1 MTKPSPLSR
10 RAAGRWLLLAT
21 ATATAWLL
29 LTAVGAPS
37 AALFASLL
45 VAIGLALS
53 GRAPA
58 RVPKWSVAIA
68 QAALGVII
76 GTMVHLETLQALGDA
91 WLPVLAVSV
100 GTLLVSIVAGA
111 LLALHRDVDPITGS
125 LSLIAGGASGLVA
138 IARDLGG
145 DERMVAVVQY
155 LRVAVV
161 VVTLPLIAVFAF
173 GADPNGGTATAG
185 TTGSPWYLGL
195 AFLVG
200 VGAVGLLIAR
210 FVPVPAGSLLVP
222 LAIATALELTG
233 LDFGATVPTVALPL
247 ALVIVGWQAGLA
259 FDRGS
264 VAAIGRALPWALILI
279 VGIGVACAGLG
290 VLLARLTGT
299 SALEGYLAT
308 TPGGLSAVLALSAS
322 AGANPTFVAGVQ
334 LLRLIMMLFLAPVLS
349 RMFVLIGRRMAQRAA
364 AREPELVASSR

>member
-1 MTKPSPLSR
+1 MLKHSPSPY
-10 RAAGRWLLLAT
+10 RAAGRWLLLTAAT
-21 ATATAWLL
+21 VAAWLV

-45 VAIGLALS
+45 VSIGLALS
-53 GRAPA
+53 ARAPA
-58 RVPKWSVAIA
+58 AVPKWSVAVA
-68 QAALGVII
+68 QAVLGVII
-76 GTMVHLETLQALGDA
+76 GTMVHVETLQALGDT
-91 WLPVLAVSV
+91 WLPVLAVVAS
-100 GTLLVSIVAGA
+100 TLLVSIVAGA
-111 LLALHRDVDPITGS
+111 LLALHRDVDAITGS

-173 GADPNGGTATAG
+173 GAHPDGGVAAAGTADST
-185 TTGSPWYLGL
+185 WYLGA

-200 VGAVGLLIAR
+200 VSAVGLLIAR

-222 LAIATALELTG
+222 LVVATVLELTG
-233 LDFGATVPTVALPL
+233 LDFGATVPAVALPL

-279 VGIGVACAGLG
+279 VGIGAACAGLG

-299 SALEGYLAT
+299 STLEGYLAT

-322 AGANPTFVAGVQ
+322 SGTNPTFVAGVQ
-334 LLRLIMMLFLAPVLS
+334 LLRLIMMLCLAPVMS
-349 RMFVLIGRRMAQRAA
+349 RLFMMIGRRMAQRAA
-364 AREPELVASSR
+364 AREPELVAAPR

>member
-1 MTKPSPLSR
+1 MKTPTSDTR
-10 RAAGRWLLLAT
+10 RTAARWLLLVAAT
-21 ATATAWLL
+21 AAVWSL
-29 LTAVGAPS
+29 LTVAGAPS

-45 VAIGLALS
+45 VAIGLALA
-53 GRAPA
+53 GRAPTK
-58 RVPKWSVAIA
+58 VPKWSVSIA
-68 QAALGVII
+68 QAALGVVI
-76 GTMVHLETLQALGDA
+76 GTMVHLDTLRALGDS
-91 WLPVLAVSV
+91 WLPVLAVCL

-173 GADPNGGTATAG
+173 GADPNGGAATASAA
-185 TTGSPWYLGL
+185 GSPWYLGV

-200 VGAVGLLIAR
+200 VAAVGLLIAR
-210 FVPVPAGSLLVP
+210 FVPIPAGSLLVP
-222 LAIATALELTG
+222 LTIATVLELTG
-233 LDFGATVPTVALPL
+233 LDFGATVPHAVLPL
-247 ALVIVGWQAGLA
+247 ALIIVGWQAGLA
-259 FDRGS
+259 FDRES
-264 VAAIGRALPWALILI
+264 VAAIGRALPWALVLI

-299 SALEGYLAT
+299 SSLEGYLAT

-322 AGANPTFVAGVQ
+322 SGANPTFVAGVQ

-349 RMFVLIGRRMAQRAA
+349 RLFVLIGRRMAQRAA
-364 AREPELVASSR
+364 ARKPELATSSR